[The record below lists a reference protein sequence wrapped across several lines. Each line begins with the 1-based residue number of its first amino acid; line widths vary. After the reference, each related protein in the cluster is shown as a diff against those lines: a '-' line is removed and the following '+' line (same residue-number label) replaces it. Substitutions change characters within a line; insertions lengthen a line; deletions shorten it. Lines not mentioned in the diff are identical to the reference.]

1 MEWLRISTSAELVR
15 VATDEIVYVRADG
28 NYCDLV
34 LTNGTR
40 RKMTFQ
46 LHFFEEIFQQLQ
58 NNTFVRVGRS
68 LIVNKRYIFV
78 INLPEQQLILSGGDM
93 KEHIVFYGQP
103 KADSPQNVFVK
114 PNDQSQ
120 TCLDFGMARKGGIKS
135 NITLAREGLKQLKEL
150 LENEKPVDN
159 G

>member
-1 MEWLRISTSAELVR
+1 MEWLRISTSTELVR

-28 NYCDLV
+28 NYSDLM
-34 LTNGTR
+34 LTNGKS

-46 LHFFEEIFQQLQ
+46 LHFFDEVFQQLQ
-58 NNTFVRVGRS
+58 NNMFVRVGRS

-78 INLPEQQLILSGGDM
+78 INLTEQQLILSGGDM
-93 KEHIVFYGQP
+93 KEPIVFYGQP
-103 KADSPQNVFVK
+103 KTDSPQ
-114 PNDQSQ
+114 
-120 TCLDFGMARKGGIKS
+120 

-150 LENEKPVDN
+150 LENEKGNDN